1 MAKMRI
7 DYKILKKLKKEFGDF
22 EVGAEYNGKLYF
34 RFGYWNHIDKDL
46 FKSKFP
52 AYFSIEEFL
61 VEDDDDCGP
70 LYIYYVWD
78 EHVLKNNYRWT
89 NEYKQEQKYKM
100 IGWSLAGLALCILYI
115 IADKY
120 IF

>member
-7 DYKILKKLKKEFGDF
+7 EYKILKKLKKTFGDF
-22 EVGAEYNGKLYF
+22 EIGAEHNGKLYF

-46 FKSKFP
+46 FKSMFP
-52 AYFSIEEFL
+52 SYLSIEEFL
-61 VEDDDDCGP
+61 VDEDDDCGP

-78 EHVLKNNYRWT
+78 DRFTDNHYKWT
-89 NEYKQEQKYKM
+89 NEFKQEQKYKLV
-100 IGWSLAGLALCILYI
+100 GWSFIGLAICIIYI
-115 IADKY
+115 LLDTY